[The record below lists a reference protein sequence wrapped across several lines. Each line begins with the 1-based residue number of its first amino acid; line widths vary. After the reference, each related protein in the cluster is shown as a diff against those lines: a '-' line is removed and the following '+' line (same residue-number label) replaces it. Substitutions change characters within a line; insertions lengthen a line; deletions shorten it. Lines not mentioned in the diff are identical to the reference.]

1 MKRLLAIALTSILLL
16 MATDANAVVC
26 KKITDGKPGFD
37 FLGGTWDSQNNCYR
51 L

>member
-1 MKRLLAIALTSILLL
+1 MKKLLAIALTSILLL

-26 KKITDGKPGFD
+26 KKITDGKPGCD
-37 FLGGTWDSQNNCYR
+37 LLGGTWDSQNNCCG